1 MVLMQKKGN
10 FPIMSLNITD
20 IYSISFKICIDILH
34 A

>member
-10 FPIMSLNITD
+10 LPIMSLNITD
-20 IYSISFKICIDILH
+20 IYIINFKICIDILH